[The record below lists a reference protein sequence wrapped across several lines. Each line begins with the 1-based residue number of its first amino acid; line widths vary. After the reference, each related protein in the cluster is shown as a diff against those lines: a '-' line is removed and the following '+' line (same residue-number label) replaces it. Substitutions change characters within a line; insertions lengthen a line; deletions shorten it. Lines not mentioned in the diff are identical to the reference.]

1 MKRKNKKVRVV
12 KPAKVK
18 KVKPKRNSTY
28 ALNQFEDMKK
38 WLAYYEENKKLPHG
52 KIVCSHCKINFISL
66 KGLGMFHAMKAFDK
80 DMKRVLNE
88 SICKSCKDIINPPE
102 VKEKKERVVDVL
114 TREEM
119 QARRDAISATL
130 PKIDFHK
137 EYRIYDIAKDK
148 DKCKEY
154 THFSCHRPDIYLDY
168 GCSECVLQKHC
179 ACHIKDINRKPE
191 DRRPKFKKVV
201 LKSKA

>member
-52 KIVCSHCKINFISL
+52 KIICSHCKINFISL

-80 DMKRVLNE
+80 DMKRILNE
-88 SICKSCKDIINPPE
+88 SICKSCKDIIDPPE

-119 QARRDAISATL
+119 QARRDKISASL
-130 PKIDFHK
+130 PKIDFYK
-137 EYRIYDIAKDK
+137 ERAIFDISKNK

-154 THFSCHRPDIYLDY
+154 TYFACHRPDIYLDY
-168 GCSECVLQKHC
+168 GCEECSLKKYCVC
-179 ACHIKDINRKPE
+179 PIKDVNRVADGKH
-191 DRRPKFKKVV
+191 KIKK
-201 LKSKA
+201 KK